1 MNDFRS
7 WQATALAQV
16 RFKPDRE
23 SIAQELTAHYEDHVQ
38 DLERLEYPTE
48 LARQRAL
55 DAMGDPEIIGKALDQ
70 VHKPWLGWLWMVSRA
85 AVTICLALLLVY
97 ATGYWQNVAEDLRF
111 PEKPD
116 EMDEYEPDG
125 FHYDPTASWT
135 REAVTAG
142 GSVDC
147 CGYHIS
153 VPYAALWRD
162 GNDDPYYAASILL
175 TVEDGR
181 FWDDG
186 PDPALR
192 QMSAVDN
199 EGVPYTSSMEYFDY
213 TVEERRARWGGYIQ
227 VGLLEKTPFYEAYW
241 VTLLYFQN
249 GFRPQWL
256 ELTCESGE
264 GFTFRLE
271 WEDGK

>member
-55 DAMGDPEIIGKALDQ
+55 DAMGDPEIVGKALDR
-70 VHKPWLGWLWMVSRA
+70 VHQPWLGWLWMVSQV
-85 AVTICLALLLVY
+85 AVTVCLALVLVY

-125 FHYDPTASWT
+125 FHYDPTAAWT

-142 GSVDC
+142 GSVDR

-153 VPYAALWRD
+153 VPYAALWGD
-162 GNDDPYYAASILL
+162 GNDGPYYAASILL

-181 FWDDG
+181 FWDGG
-186 PDPALR
+186 PAPALR
-192 QMSAVDN
+192 QMSAVDDK
-199 EGVPYTSSMEYFDY
+199 GGQYTSSMEYFDY
-213 TVEERRARWGGYIQ
+213 PVEERRARWGSHIQ
-227 VGLLEKTPFYEAYW
+227 VGPQEKTPFYETYW
-241 VTLLYFQN
+241 VTIYFRD

>member
-55 DAMGDPEIIGKALDQ
+55 DAMGDPEIVGKALDR
-70 VHKPWLGWLWMVSRA
+70 VHQSWLGWLWMVSQV
-85 AVTICLALLLVY
+85 AVTVCLALVLVY
-97 ATGYWQNVAEDLRF
+97 AIGYWQNVAEDLRF

-125 FHYDPTASWT
+125 FHYDPTAAWT

-142 GSVDC
+142 GSVDR

-153 VPYAALWRD
+153 VPYAALWGD
-162 GNDDPYYAASILL
+162 GNDGPYYAASILL

-181 FWDDG
+181 FWDGG
-186 PDPALR
+186 PAPALR
-192 QMSAVDN
+192 QMSAVDD
-199 EGVPYTSSMEYFDY
+199 EAGQYTSSMEYFDY

-227 VGLLEKTPFYEAYW
+227 VGPQEKTPFYETYW
-241 VTLLYFQN
+241 VTIYFQN

>member
-1 MNDFRS
+1 MERFSDWRNKV
-7 WQATALAQV
+7 TAQV
-16 RFKPDRE
+16 RFWPDRE

-55 DAMGDPEIIGKALDQ
+55 DAMGDPEIVGKALDR
-70 VHKPWLGWLWMVSRA
+70 VHQPWLGWLWMVSQV
-85 AVTICLALLLVY
+85 AVTVCLALVLVY
-97 ATGYWQNVAEDLRF
+97 AIGYWQNVAEDLRF

-125 FHYDPTASWT
+125 FHYDPTAAWT

-142 GSVDC
+142 GSVDR

-153 VPYAALWRD
+153 VPYAALWGD
-162 GNDDPYYAASILL
+162 GNDGPYYAASILL

-181 FWDDG
+181 FWDGG
-186 PDPALR
+186 PAPALR
-192 QMSAVDN
+192 QMSAVDD
-199 EGVPYTSSMEYFDY
+199 EAGQYTSSMEYFDY

-227 VGLLEKTPFYEAYW
+227 VGPQEKTPFYETYW
-241 VTLLYFQN
+241 VTIYFQN